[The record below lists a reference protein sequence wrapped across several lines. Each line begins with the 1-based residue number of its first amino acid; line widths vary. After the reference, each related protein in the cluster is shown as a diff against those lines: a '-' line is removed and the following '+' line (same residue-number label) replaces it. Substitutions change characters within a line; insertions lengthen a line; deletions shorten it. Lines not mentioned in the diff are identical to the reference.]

1 MSEETTNSGTVAQSE
16 APTLLDRDWETFLCN
31 N

>member
-16 APTLLDRDWETFLCN
+16 APNDRDWETFLCN